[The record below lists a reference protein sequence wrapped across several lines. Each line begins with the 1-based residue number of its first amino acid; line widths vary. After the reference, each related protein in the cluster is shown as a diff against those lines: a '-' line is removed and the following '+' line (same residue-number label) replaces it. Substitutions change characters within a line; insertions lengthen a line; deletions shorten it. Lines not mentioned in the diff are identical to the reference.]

1 MSYVNY
7 ARTTGIVGLAAAL
20 FMAGAVMTEAQAG
33 NGGRQKPQAGQGA
46 GSSGSRSSTVQ
57 RTPGGH
63 TRQDQ
68 WQTQDGRSA
77 SRRVDVTHDPASGTR
92 NRTAVRTGP
101 EGRNT
106 TVDTLTQ
113 RTATGYTRD
122 TTATRDDG
130 RTATR
135 NTTVVNDRA
144 AGSRSVD
151 STTTGFDGR
160 TSTYSSDAQ
169 RTPDGHVRDVTRT
182 SPDGQVNQ
190 RSIDVSCNPGQQ
202 SCTRTV
208 VGGNGG

>member
-1 MSYVNY
+1 MAYVNSV
-7 ARTTGIVGLAAAL
+7 RTAGILGLAAAL
-20 FMAGAVMTEAQAG
+20 LIAGAAVTEAQAG
-33 NGGRQKPQAGQGA
+33 DRARQKAHAAQGA
-46 GSSGSRSSTVQ
+46 GGSWSRSSTVQ